1 MEGSGQEGLGQ
12 ERCWTRGIHVRWKC
26 RTGGMQERRDARKEG
41 FKKGVMQERRDA
53 RKEGCK
59 KGVMQEGA
67 EGFVGFEPLKRTK

>member
-41 FKKGVMQERRDA
+41 FKKGVMQE
-53 RKEGCK
+53 
-59 KGVMQEGA
+59 GA